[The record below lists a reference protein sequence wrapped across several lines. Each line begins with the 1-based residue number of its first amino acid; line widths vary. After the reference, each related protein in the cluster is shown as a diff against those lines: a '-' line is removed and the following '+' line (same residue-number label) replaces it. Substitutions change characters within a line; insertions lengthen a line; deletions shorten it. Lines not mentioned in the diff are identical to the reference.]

1 MEGVHQ
7 SSQALSAAPSLLV
20 SEAAIM
26 NLYLSSMVNA
36 VDPFTESLDT
46 QVLASF
52 SAAAAS
58 LSFLLPT
65 YKLTA
70 ATTKLYQNMKDLF
83 ISGKISKNS

>member
-1 MEGVHQ
+1 
-7 SSQALSAAPSLLV
+7 
-20 SEAAIM
+20 
-26 NLYLSSMVNA
+26 MVNA

-58 LSFLLPT
+58 LSFLLAT

-83 ISGKISKNS
+83 ISGKISKNSWVESNLHEPLSIFPHTLVQSMTDTIGNC